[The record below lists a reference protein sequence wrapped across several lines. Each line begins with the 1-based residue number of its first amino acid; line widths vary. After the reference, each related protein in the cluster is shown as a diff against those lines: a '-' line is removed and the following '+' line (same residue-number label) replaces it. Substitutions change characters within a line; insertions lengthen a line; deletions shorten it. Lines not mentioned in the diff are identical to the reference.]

1 MLQRVGHLR
10 LGEDL
15 LRKAREFGFIECVTR
30 HFGDVDSDPDDHDA
44 RLLAS
49 RRAGGLARKA
59 PELTPPWSGETCL
72 AVAEGDWSG
81 RLFAAEAVLEKISLV
96 PINGVGVSFCERLAP
111 CLEERFFHKFAV
123 EKPLTLSPTHAN
135 LTRGQFFLNTVFNRM
150 LNAYPAREGFLLG
163 ILASDLYKTSHPFIF
178 GDASDADRVAVVST
192 FRLNPEF
199 SKEPPNDDIFFQR
212 TLKECVHA
220 LGHAFALKHCHNA
233 RCAMY
238 LSHSVFDIDAKQTY
252 FCDLCDK
259 RVRANR

>member
-1 MLQRVGHLR
+1 VLHRVSHLR

-15 LRKAREFGFIECVTR
+15 FRKARELRFVERVARDFC
-30 HFGDVDSDPDDHDA
+30 DVDSDPNDHCV
-44 RLLAS
+44 LLLPS
-49 RRAGGLARKA
+49 RRAGGLTRKA
-59 PELTPPWSGETCL
+59 PELTAPWSGEQRL

-81 RLFAAEAVLEKISLV
+81 RRFAAESVLEKISLV
-96 PINGVGVSFCERLAP
+96 PINGVGVGFCERLAP

-150 LNAYPAREGFLLG
+150 LSAYPARDGFLLG
-163 ILASDLYKTSHPFIF
+163 IIASDLYKTSHPFIF
-178 GDASDADRVAVVST
+178 GDASDSDRVAVVST

-199 SKEPPNDDIFFQR
+199 SKEPPSDDVLFQR